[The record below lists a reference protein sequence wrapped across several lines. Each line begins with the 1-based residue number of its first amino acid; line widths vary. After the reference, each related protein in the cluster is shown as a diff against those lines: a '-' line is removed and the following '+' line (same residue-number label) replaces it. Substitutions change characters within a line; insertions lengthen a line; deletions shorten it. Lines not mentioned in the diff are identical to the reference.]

1 LKLILTLVSYFF
13 RFVDQWVICLAGERD
28 KAGLGEPVFRYAM
41 ISDTH
46 IRPEEGESS
55 SPWKTNL
62 LTNDRARWVVDR
74 VNRADP
80 EFVIHLGDVVHP
92 LPHTQ
97 TYGSAAE
104 AALRILGGLEAPC
117 LLLPGN
123 HDVGDKNNP
132 TVPAYVVD
140 DHGLNLYSKWFGPL
154 YSSFDHGGIHFVL
167 INALALNSGL
177 ANEDEHSEWLEAD
190 LEENRDRRIHMF
202 SHYPPYVLDPYEP
215 SNYDNVDEPERSWLL
230 RLLLDHGVEAFFA
243 GHVHQFLYNRHGATD
258 CYNVLSTCFV
268 RQDYSEMF
276 RVEAT
281 EEYGRNDV
289 EKLGY
294 CVVDVYEETHVARFL
309 RSHGSTLKKGQEAPA
324 EAPQVGTHYPREG
337 RASFLGVHLR
347 HPWAEIVDLPYNGP
361 IDEFVRKR
369 VRNDYAVLGLWESG
383 IKSLR
388 VPLADLLEE
397 RTRRRIRAMVEM
409 GHAFKFFSAGV
420 PAEPGLKVLLE
431 NRELVDSLEVI
442 MPWREA
448 EEAVGDLL
456 SVRRDLGSPIFLAN
470 IESSVHRRQEGPKF
484 SHYISHGFRVGHAS
498 SLDEFTGLKGVEGI
512 FDGYVFQ
519 IGAEESPWDSIKAV
533 GAYVQERCFSAV
545 ANVRL
550 ASEDPAEYL
559 RDPLRVANR
568 VAESLVAAAALPIV
582 DVYVD
587 TFMDV
592 DRGYFPR
599 VGLYDRRLNRRIGSY
614 VMTHLQGAL
623 NEYGSGIALGDR
635 REVDGWDVF
644 PFENRNTD
652 FSLLLPCPSA
662 DQDSMTDPPL
672 GALSGAG
679 EKVTVV
685 DLVSGKMYDSDHWRR
700 HRSQLSKNEN
710 QRGLPVLCISRR

>member
-1 LKLILTLVSYFF
+1 
-13 RFVDQWVICLAGERD
+13 
-28 KAGLGEPVFRYAM
+28 
-41 ISDTH
+41 
-46 IRPEEGESS
+46 
-55 SPWKTNL
+55 
-62 LTNDRARWVVDR
+62 
-74 VNRADP
+74 
-80 EFVIHLGDVVHP
+80 
-92 LPHTQ
+92 
-97 TYGSAAE
+97 
-104 AALRILGGLEAPC
+104 
-117 LLLPGN
+117 
-123 HDVGDKNNP
+123 
-132 TVPAYVVD
+132 VPA
-140 DHGLNLYSKWFGPL
+140 GP
-154 YSSFDHGGIHFVL
+154 S
-167 INALALNSGL
+167 
-177 ANEDEHSEWLEAD
+177 
-190 LEENRDRRIHMF
+190 
-202 SHYPPYVLDPYEP
+202 
-215 SNYDNVDEPERSWLL
+215 
-230 RLLLDHGVEAFFA
+230 
-243 GHVHQFLYNRHGATD
+243 
-258 CYNVLSTCFV
+258 
-268 RQDYSEMF
+268 
-276 RVEAT
+276 
-281 EEYGRNDV
+281 
-289 EKLGY
+289 
-294 CVVDVYEETHVARFL
+294 
-309 RSHGSTLKKGQEAPA
+309 
-324 EAPQVGTHYPREG
+324 
-337 RASFLGVHLR
+337 
-347 HPWAEIVDLPYNGP
+347 
-361 IDEFVRKR
+361 
-369 VRNDYAVLGLWESG
+369 
-383 IKSLR
+383 
-388 VPLADLLEE
+388 
-397 RTRRRIRAMVEM
+397 
-409 GHAFKFFSAGV
+409 
-420 PAEPGLKVLLE
+420 LKVLLE

-498 SLDEFTGLKGVEGI
+498 SLDEFTGLNGVERA

-644 PFENRNTD
+644 SFENRNTD